1 MKKLLAVAT
10 FFILISC
17 SHQNQKVSFNLSFN
31 DNKLSVENGSGINI
45 AVIDDRLEKKI
56 LGTKEFCNDDKITIS
71 SDENLTELLQ
81 QKISENLAQKGFKK
95 GRDKVLAIHLSNL
108 QYSAKCGL
116 IIGKSSADIAIK
128 VVITD
133 YKSGSEITK
142 NFDLSLNSK
151 HLFRP
156 LESTDS
162 QTINNLLQ
170 EMVSDILKDE
180 ALLKNLSQ

>member
-116 IIGKSSADIAIK
+116 IIGKSNADIAIK

-142 NFDLSLNSK
+142 NFDLFLNSK